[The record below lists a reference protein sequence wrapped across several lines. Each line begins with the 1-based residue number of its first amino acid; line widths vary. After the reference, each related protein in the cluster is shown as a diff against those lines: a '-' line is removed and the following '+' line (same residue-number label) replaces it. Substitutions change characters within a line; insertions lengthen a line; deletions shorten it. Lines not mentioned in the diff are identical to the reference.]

1 MLIFH
6 WEKKNGEHIWVGV
19 VFAFKVL
26 EDKRGNSYN
35 FEKLW
40 AKSFP
45 EQTGVVNFNKEEFVL
60 QVGLD
65 YGTVI
70 FYRTS
75 IESKFL
81 AFDEILNY
89 KSHSDRVMGLAY
101 DDKKGY
107 IYSCGS
113 DKKFMM
119 TDFNNISNGSEVAY
133 SAFGYTALIHDKVN
147 ERLFLN

>member
-6 WEKKNGEHIWVGV
+6 WEKKNGEHIWVGA

-65 YGTVI
+65 SGTVI
-70 FYRTS
+70 
-75 IESKFL
+75 
-81 AFDEILNY
+81 
-89 KSHSDRVMGLAY
+89 
-101 DDKKGY
+101 
-107 IYSCGS
+107 
-113 DKKFMM
+113 
-119 TDFNNISNGSEVAY
+119 
-133 SAFGYTALIHDKVN
+133 
-147 ERLFLN
+147 